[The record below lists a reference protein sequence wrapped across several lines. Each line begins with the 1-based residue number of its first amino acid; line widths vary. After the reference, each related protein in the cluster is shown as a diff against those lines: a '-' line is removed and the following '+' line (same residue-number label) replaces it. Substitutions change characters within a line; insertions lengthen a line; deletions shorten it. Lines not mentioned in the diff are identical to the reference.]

1 MWTNDKDFDKANR
14 CLNQALTI
22 YQNYYG
28 DNDFAVSDTL
38 NHLGRLHQQH
48 GKHEKALKLYSKV
61 LTKRRSSLGDHPE
74 VAESLRN
81 IAGIQTEKG
90 DYASALNNYVKT
102 LHVYVQ
108 SIGKKKPFAD
118 TLVEASYVLES
129 LGDTKHAR
137 DGFKEAIRVYKLNK
151 LDNHSP
157 SVVKAM
163 EISKSM
169 KKRYNDKKQY
179 LDVSRIEPFL
189 GNEKRIYKK

>member
-1 MWTNDKDFDKANR
+1 MGDFDKANR
-14 CLNQALTI
+14 CLNQALTT

-28 DNDFAVSDTL
+28 DNHFAVSDTL

-48 GKHEKALKLYSKV
+48 GKHDKALKMYSKV

-137 DGFKEAIRVYKLNK
+137 DGFKEAIRVYKANK
-151 LDNHSP
+151 LDNHNP

-163 EISKSM
+163 EI
-169 KKRYNDKKQY
+169 
-179 LDVSRIEPFL
+179 
-189 GNEKRIYKK
+189 